1 MMIPCSLV
9 LVVNLYVCVCDVV
22 VGVVDCQVVEVGC
35 GCRRCSCYVAQVVGV
50 DPAVRTLFRI
60 TIIINHLSLIIFR
73 WLGPAMITL
82 VSLVLPWC

>member
-1 MMIPCSLV
+1 MIPSSLV

-22 VGVVDCQVVEVGC
+22 VGVVDCQVVQVGR
-35 GCRRCSCYVAQVVGV
+35 GCRRCCCYVAQVVGV

-73 WLGPAMITL
+73 WLGW
-82 VSLVLPWC
+82 VLQ

>member
-22 VGVVDCQVVEVGC
+22 VGVVDCQVVEVGR

-50 DPAVRTLFRI
+50 DPAVRTLFS
-60 TIIINHLSLIIFR
+60 NYYYYHLSLIIFG
-73 WLGPAMITL
+73 WLGW
-82 VSLVLPWC
+82 VLQ